1 MAYDKTV
8 PVITNTP
15 TADIAAI
22 QDNFEA
28 LWPYTTAGDLAIGA
42 GATAALTRLAVGTNG
57 QVLKVVAGAPAWATD
72 TATGDVVGPESAVA
86 DNVATFDTTTGKLI
100 KDSGIASADLYMAGG
115 TDVPVA
121 DGGTGRSSH
130 TAYAVLCGGTTTTS
144 AQQSIASVGTSGQV
158 LTSNGAGALPT
169 FQDAAAG
176 GASFWTQTT
185 GTFTATP
192 ASTSTLTM
200 GTDLTATIKVG
211 YPLKYAIGGTTYYGI
226 VTAITSNL
234 LTVAGAPLGGD
245 VTALYY
251 GNPER
256 IIQATY
262 AVNGYFADGANT
274 TLLQTDLL
282 TDEKWTQAKAYL
294 AMISHI
300 VGTDDSGAN
309 QPRVTAY
316 VNGAAVGTSNTN
328 AGEEVAETWTDT
340 VVAINTSNYDVNY
353 GETVEIATDANGS
366 NNDAQNLTVK
376 LTWVLA

>member
-1 MAYDKTV
+1 MSQTFDATKPNVSQTMTD
-8 PVITNTP
+8 
-15 TADIAAI
+15 ALAAI
-22 QDNFEA
+22 RDHQNAVVSSFSGPSAPSAPVAGMPWYDTVNSVNKRYNGSGWDIVSTTTVATDTLWEA
-28 LWPYTTAGDLAIGA
+28 AGDLVVGTGA
-42 GATAALTRLAVGTNG
+42 NTSARLAVGAEG
-57 QVLKVVAGAPAWATD
+57 EVLKVTAGVPAW
-72 TATGDVVGPESAVA
+72 G
-86 DNVATFDTTTGKLI
+86 
-100 KDSGIASADLYMAGG
+100 
-115 TDVPVA
+115 
-121 DGGTGRSSH
+121 
-130 TAYAVLCGGTTTTS
+130 
-144 AQQSIASVGTSGQV
+144 
-158 LTSNGAGALPT
+158 
-169 FQDAAAG
+169 AAAGG
-176 GASFWTQTT
+176 GASFWTETT

-200 GTDLTATIKVG
+200 TTDLTATIKVG

-256 IIQATY
+256 VIQATY
-262 AVNGYFADGANT
+262 AINGYFADAANT
-274 TLLQTDLL
+274 TLLKTDLL
-282 TDEKWTQAKAYL
+282 ADEKWTQAKAYL
-294 AMISHI
+294 TMISHI